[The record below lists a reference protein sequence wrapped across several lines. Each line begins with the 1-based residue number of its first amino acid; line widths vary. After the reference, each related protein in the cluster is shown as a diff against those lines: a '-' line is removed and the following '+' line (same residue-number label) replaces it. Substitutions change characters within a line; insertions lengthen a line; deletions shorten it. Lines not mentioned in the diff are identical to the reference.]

1 MSAYSNAA
9 LTAFVKKHLRV
20 TAETMDE
27 EVNGLIAS
35 ALEDMKMRGIDADAS
50 CPETAR
56 TVGDMKPLAVR
67 AVVYYCKANFGI
79 AVDTNESGQYLARYE
94 GLTQS
99 MSHAGEYRLAP
110 GTGTA
115 DATAP

>member
-67 AVVYYCKANFGI
+67 AVVYYCKANFGVAI
-79 AVDTNESGQYLARYE
+79 DKDESAQFWARYD

-99 MSHAGEYRLAP
+99 MSHTREYMLA
-110 GTGTA
+110 
-115 DATAP
+115 APDNASA